1 MGVEMV
7 TVKLV
12 GGLGNQLFGFFAG
25 KFLEDTQP
33 TKVRFDISD
42 QLNGLGAH
50 NVSILD
56 LKLDGDFGS
65 YQDWAIKYLPFTIL
79 RRIVRKMLRVLRS
92 MTKTDKYYQSTVV
105 GHDNNLLEP
114 QFNKKFISGYF
125 QSSYYFTT
133 LRMKRPEISAIG
145 LRNPSAWFEEMSES
159 VKVDNPIV
167 VHIRR
172 GDYLKFANSYGILS
186 DEYFCEAIRVLREK
200 EPEANK
206 SPIWVFSD
214 SIETIPA
221 TMPKLVDL
229 GAVLISP
236 PHGTSDSEVLIVMS
250 LAEKIVISNSTYSW
264 WGASLNTEK
273 KIVIAP
279 TKWYRNMED
288 PSGLIP
294 KEWVTVTSLW
304 D

>member
-1 MGVEMV
+1 MV

-25 KFLEDTQP
+25 KFLEDTKS

-65 YQDWAIKYLPFTIL
+65 YQDWAIKYLPFRIL

-92 MTKTDKYYQSTVV
+92 MTNTDKYYQSTVV

-125 QSSYYFTT
+125 QSAYYFAT
-133 LRMKRPEISAIG
+133 LKKKHPEISAIG
-145 LRNPSAWFEEMSES
+145 LRNPSAWFEEVNES

-172 GDYLKFANSYGILS
+172 GDYLKFADSYGILS
-186 DEYFCEAIRVLREK
+186 DEYFCEAIRALREK
-200 EPEANK
+200 VPEANK

-214 SIETIPA
+214 SIETIPT

-236 PHGTSDSEVLIVMS
+236 PDGTSDSEVLIAMS

-264 WGASLNTEK
+264 WSASLNTEK

-288 PSGLIP
+288 PSGLMP